1 MSRREVSPVVQVLG
15 GKFKTYEVCDSKS
28 VNPNLYTYCFEGT
41 NFNIIVRLP
50 GIDQPGSIN
59 LGRRKTLHMC
69 HVCKINVLRKIYMF
83 NNICTKIVP

>member
-1 MSRREVSPVVQVLG
+1 MLLREVSPVVLG

-28 VNPNLYTYCFEGT
+28 VNPLLYTVSWGPI
-41 NFNIIVRLP
+41 NIIVRLP